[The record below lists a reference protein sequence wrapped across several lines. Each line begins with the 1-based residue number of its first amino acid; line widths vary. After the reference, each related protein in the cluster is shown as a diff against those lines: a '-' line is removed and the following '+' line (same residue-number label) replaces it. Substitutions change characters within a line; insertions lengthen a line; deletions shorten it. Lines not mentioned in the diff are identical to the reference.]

1 MGVNDKPVADDMTVI
16 VFMGGLLLRELIV
29 IQGLNFDSLYDF
41 NDLFRVPFI
50 ILSFIMGRDAF
61 QGQGIK
67 GII

>member
-1 MGVNDKPVADDMTVI
+1 MADDMTVI

-50 ILSFIMGRDAF
+50 ILSFIMGRDTF